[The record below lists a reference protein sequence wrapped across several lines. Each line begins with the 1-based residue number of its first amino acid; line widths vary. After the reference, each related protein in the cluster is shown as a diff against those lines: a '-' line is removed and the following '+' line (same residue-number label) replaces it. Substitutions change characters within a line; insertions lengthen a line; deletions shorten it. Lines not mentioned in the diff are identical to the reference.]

1 MDAQSHS
8 IGDAVAHFQELEGE
22 RSQGQ
27 RLGARDLVE
36 RHLALQPVLTQLGV
50 HQAECQLSAV
60 DRGVHFLQQIG
71 QGAHVVLVPVG
82 EDDAEHPLLVLH
94 EVRVVGQD
102 EVDAQHVVIGEHQAG
117 VDHEQGFA
125 ILQDH
130 HVLADGPQ
138 SPEGDDFERLF
149 SHVANRCLRYARWRL

>member
-1 MDAQSHS
+1 MDEQHGVTTTATPWP
-8 IGDAVAHFQELEGE
+8 IIKIVRGDGNHGFSLW
-22 RSQGQ
+22 
-27 RLGARDLVE
+27 
-36 RHLALQPVLTQLGV
+36 
-50 HQAECQLSAV
+50 
-60 DRGVHFLQQIG
+60 
-71 QGAHVVLVPVG
+71 
-82 EDDAEHPLLVLH
+82 PLFGW
-94 EVRVVGQD
+94 R
-102 EVDAQHVVIGEHQAG
+102 AKAG